1 MKGAKRTGLR
11 PALQGIPVMPDSE
24 KFRGGE
30 AGSRRIGRQGRRDCL
45 PSDVRALSG
54 TPPRSLKMSC
64 RERKEGIMGGMAQ

>member
-30 AGSRRIGRQGRRDCL
+30 AGSRRIGNGSEGRMGEKVEAAVACFRVAAEIL
-45 PSDVRALSG
+45 EDVL
-54 TPPRSLKMSC
+54 
-64 RERKEGIMGGMAQ
+64 